1 MRDRRLY
8 PVLLLWVDAVNPAQ
22 AVQTIRG
29 WIDARVRE
37 YVCFA
42 NVHGAVEAWKDP
54 SLVSVYRGAG
64 LVVPDG
70 MPLVWLGRLRG
81 HRQVRRVY
89 GPDLTLALAEAFAV
103 RGLRL
108 YLYGGEPGVAD
119 ALALALANRFPGL
132 VVAGAEAP
140 PFRPLTPEEDTATV
154 ARINA
159 ASAHAVLVGLGCP
172 KQERWMAEHR
182 QALSAPVLLG
192 VGAAF
197 DFLTAR
203 VRQAPRWMMALGL
216 EWLFRLLQEPRRLA
230 RRYLVYNP
238 VFLFH
243 ATLQLLGLRR
253 YPSEPPA

>member
-8 PVLLLWVDAVNPAQ
+8 PVLRLWVDAVDPAET
-22 AVQTIRG
+22 VKTIG
-29 WIDARVRE
+29 TWIDARVRE

-54 SLVSVYRGAG
+54 SLVGASRGAG

-81 HRQVRRVY
+81 YGQVRRVY
-89 GPDLTLALAEAFAV
+89 GPDLTLALTEAFAA

-108 YLYGGEPGVAD
+108 YLYGGEPGVAE
-119 ALALALANRFPGL
+119 ALARTLADRFPGL
-132 VVAGAEAP
+132 IVAGAEGP
-140 PFRPLTPEEDTATV
+140 PFRPLTPAEDAAAV

-159 ASAHAVLVGLGCP
+159 ASAHAVLIGLGCP

-182 QALSAPVLLG
+182 QALNAPVLLG

-216 EWLFRLLQEPRRLA
+216 EWLFRLLQEPRRLG

-238 VFLFH
+238 VFVFH
-243 ATLQLLGLRR
+243 ATLQLLGWRH